1 MPDHTN
7 RDPENEAPN
16 GSGASRERTFI
27 YRILRYVPSLLR
39 DEWVN
44 IGVLLYDPDTGERR
58 LRMIQEDAEFSRVL
72 RLRPPVDEKMLRGLR
87 DHLESRL
94 GAATQVNGNGGA
106 IRSTLRNGQG
116 NPTPNATDW
125 LRVLEKWDDTLSQ
138 SLQLAEPKATVA
150 DDINAEMDRLYDE
163 EIAVAPFSS
172 VRVPTGALRTRRQM
186 RHYMDQVFRQAGL
199 WGFIEKNV
207 PVSRF
212 TLDKDPMLIDY
223 SYLRSGNKMRGFIQT
238 ISLTNKP
245 DDVRILAPVAKTIQD
260 MAHQLDYAPE
270 FTAVTDI
277 AFEQENTDHRFLEKT
292 LNNNGITPIPLDNFA
307 VWVAKLRPM
316 VQ

>member
-1 MPDHTN
+1 
-7 RDPENEAPN
+7 
-16 GSGASRERTFI
+16 
-27 YRILRYVPSLLR
+27 
-39 DEWVN
+39 
-44 IGVLLYDPDTGERR
+44 
-58 LRMIQEDAEFSRVL
+58 
-72 RLRPPVDEKMLRGLR
+72 MLRGLR
-87 DHLESRL
+87 DHLESRF
-94 GAATQVNGNGGA
+94 GAAMQVNGNGGA

-125 LRVLEKWDDTLSQ
+125 LQVLEKWDATLSQ
-138 SLQLAEPKATVA
+138 SLQLAEPKATIA
-150 DDINAEMDRLYDE
+150 DDINAEIDRLYDE
-163 EIAVAPFSS
+163 EIAVAPISAAAQSQPALDGPDVRCATTWIRSS
-172 VRVPTGALRTRRQM
+172 GKRASW
-186 RHYMDQVFRQAGL
+186 GL
-199 WGFIEKNV
+199 IEKNV

-245 DDVRILAPVAKTIQD
+245 DDVRILAPLAKTIQD
-260 MAHQLDYAPE
+260 MAPTNSTYAPE